1 MGVLNTSARNWG
13 AVRDAPLFSEVKLHD
28 DRVASNNWP
37 CHTTGRSRM
46 TLDRGLL
53 LLL

>member
-1 MGVLNTSARNWG
+1 MVVLSTSARNWG

-28 DRVASNNWP
+28 DRVASNNWR
-37 CHTTGRSRM
+37 CHITYRSRM

-53 LLL
+53 LFV